1 MSQAPR
7 PPEPS
12 RPPQD
17 DPSQGRPLDLLLIL
31 PPGQPSPARPGMGRW
46 LLLGALAVLTLGL
59 VSRCGS
65 GGPGQRIDP
74 ALLGP
79 LDLEALGLGPAAS
92 WQVSVPPVDLG
103 QAELAARAAAGGRLP
118 AAGARGMLTHRAT
131 QGGREVNQALLRY
144 ASPAEAQAV
153 EAVAAP
159 LLERTFGLVR
169 APLDLPGT
177 EGATAWHNASYSG
190 ASFRVAETLV
200 FVGGM
205 GIEPT
210 DLSQLAAAARDRL
223 RQALATADTAATAS
237 APADPRSPQP

>member
-7 PPEPS
+7 PPDPS

-17 DPSQGRPLDLLLIL
+17 EPSQGRPPDLRLIL
-31 PPGQPSPARPGMGRW
+31 PPGQPSPRRPGAARW
-46 LLLGALAVLTLGL
+46 LLLGALAVLALGL

-65 GGPGQRIDP
+65 GGPDRRIDP

-79 LDLEALGLGPAAS
+79 VDLEALGLGPAAS
-92 WQVSVPPVDLG
+92 WQAAVSPVDLG

-118 AAGARGMLTHRAT
+118 VAAGRAMVTHRSA
-131 QGGREVNQALLRY
+131 GDGNRELNQALLRY
-144 ASPAEAQAV
+144 ASAAEAQAV

-177 EGATAWHNASYSG
+177 EGATAWHNAGYSG

-200 FVGGM
+200 FVGGA
-205 GIEPT
+205 GIDPAELP
-210 DLSQLAAAARDRL
+210 LLAAAARDRL

-237 APADPRSPQP
+237 AAASPRSAP